1 LRSYHLARQLSAFLD
16 VTYLSFRRDPS
27 GGGALWARQASFEGL
42 GDAAV
47 KVWTVP
53 RPPMY
58 QASQLAGGL
67 FGRLPVTLLNYR
79 SALLDETLESL
90 LGQAHFD
97 FVHLE
102 SVHMAGYLDRIFSHA
117 NAPRAAVCD
126 WHNVESELMSRYA
139 ARAGNIIRRLY
150 ALQTAPKIRR
160 VERSVLRRCRA
171 HLAVS
176 ERDRKLLLA
185 LEPAANVH
193 VALNGVD
200 VASYSEAELGAPSG
214 PPSGPAGSCGARF
227 RVLYV
232 GSMDYHANIDAV
244 DVFARAAWPG
254 IHEAAPELVFTVAG
268 RDPSQGLRERLGR
281 VPGVEV
287 TGTVPDVRPYYREA
301 AVVVVPLRVGGGTR
315 IKILEAMAAGVPVVS
330 TLLGAEGLLVRPGE
344 DFLPAETGEDFR
356 DGVLRLWRD
365 SRLARRLA
373 ESARELV
380 RRQYDW
386 SITGRALREVY
397 TSLK

>member
-1 LRSYHLARQLSAFLD
+1 
-16 VTYLSFRRDPS
+16 
-27 GGGALWARQASFEGL
+27 
-42 GDAAV
+42 
-47 KVWTVP
+47 
-53 RPPMY
+53 MY
-58 QASQLAGGL
+58 QASHLLGGL

-90 LGQAHFD
+90 LGQNRFD

-126 WHNVESELMSRYA
+126 WHNVESELMGRYA
-139 ARAGNIIRRLY
+139 ARAGNVFRRLY

-160 VERSVLRRCRA
+160 IERIVLRRCQA

-185 LEPAANVH
+185 LDPAANVH

-200 VASYSEAELGAPSG
+200 VAYYSEAELGAPSG
-214 PPSGPAGSCGARF
+214 PAGSCGDRF

-244 DVFARAAWPG
+244 EDFARQAWPG
-254 IHEAAPELVFTVAG
+254 IHEAAPELIFTVVG
-268 RDPSQGLRERLGR
+268 RAPSQGLRERLGR

-301 AVVVVPLRVGGGTR
+301 AAAVVPLRVGSGTR

-330 TLLGAEGLLVRPGE
+330 TLLGAEGLPVRPGI
-344 DFLPAETGEDFR
+344 DFLTAESAGEFR
-356 DGVLRLWRD
+356 DGVLKVWKEPQ
-365 SRLARRLA
+365 LARRLA
-373 ESARELV
+373 ESARDLV
-380 RRQYDW
+380 QGQYDW
-386 SITGRALREVY
+386 SVTGRALREVY
-397 TSLK
+397 TSLR